1 MATGGRR
8 PVDAESDLSDS
19 DGALLPDAG
28 DNAEAGYGQRRPAE
42 WDGAYDGHYE
52 GTDGAYEEGVYE
64 EGAYGEGAYEDGEYE
79 DGEYEDGGGTPG
91 DLVGLSDGG
100 TPGDGGTPSGPYDR
114 GRPARARARQ
124 LRRGALIALAVVVVA
139 GLVGFFHV
147 KGEINPSGPQGPL
160 VTVSIPRGASSYRIG
175 QILAA
180 RGVVHGPEVW
190 EIYLELE
197 GTGPLQAGTY
207 RMRTN
212 EPYSQAVATLVAGP
226 IATSYKLVV
235 PEGYTVRQIAATLGR
250 MHVGITAAQ
259 FEAAALDGQ
268 VTSPYQ
274 APGVRSLEGLLFP
287 ATYPVTPGETADQ
300 LVQYMVSTFDQH
312 AASIGLAAAAAR
324 LHRTPYQV
332 VEVASIVEREAKLEG
347 DRGPVASAIYNRLAR
362 GMPIGAEST
371 LLYGLGG
378 PKGKVDMTTPNPYN
392 TLLNKGLPPTAIAN
406 PGLPSLEA
414 AMNPP
419 QTTFL
424 YWVTVKADG
433 KMGFAST
440 NAQFLQL
447 EASCRAAK
455 LC

>member
-1 MATGGRR
+1 MATGGRG
-8 PVDAESDLSDS
+8 PGDAESDLREVGEGPGRELSVYGELTYEDLGPDYGAEPVQGP
-19 DGALLPDAG
+19 DGHEDGHLQGAHPG
-28 DNAEAGYGQRRPAE
+28 PEEAEDGRRGYG
-42 WDGAYDGHYE
+42 YE
-52 GTDGAYEEGVYE
+52 PPE
-64 EGAYGEGAYEDGEYE
+64 
-79 DGEYEDGGGTPG
+79 
-91 DLVGLSDGG
+91 
-100 TPGDGGTPSGPYDR
+100 GDGGAVVAPDDSAGPA
-114 GRPARARARQ
+114 GTGRARGHR
-124 LRRGALIALAVVVVA
+124 LRRGALMVLAVVLVG
-139 GLVGFFHV
+139 GLIGFFHV
-147 KGEINPSGPQGPL
+147 KGEVNPSGPPGPL
-160 VTVSIPRGASSYRIG
+160 VTVSIPRGSSTYRIG

-180 RGVVHGPEVW
+180 RGVIHGPEVW
-190 EIYLELE
+190 EVYLQLE
-197 GTGPLQAGTY
+197 GTGLLQAGTY

-212 EPYSQAVATLVAGP
+212 EPYSQAVATLVGGP

-235 PEGYTVRQIAATLGR
+235 PEGYTVRQIAAALGG

-274 APGVRSLEGLLFP
+274 PPGVRSLEGLLFP

-347 DRGPVASAIYNRLAR
+347 DRGPIASAIYNRLAL

-371 LLYGLGG
+371 LLYGLGA
-378 PKGKVDMTTPNPYN
+378 PKGKVDVTTPNPYN
-392 TLLNKGLPPTAIAN
+392 TLLNKGLPPTPIAN

-414 AMNPP
+414 AMHPP

-424 YWVTVKADG
+424 YWVTVQADG

-440 NAQFLQL
+440 GAQFLQL
-447 EASCRAAK
+447 EAACRAAK